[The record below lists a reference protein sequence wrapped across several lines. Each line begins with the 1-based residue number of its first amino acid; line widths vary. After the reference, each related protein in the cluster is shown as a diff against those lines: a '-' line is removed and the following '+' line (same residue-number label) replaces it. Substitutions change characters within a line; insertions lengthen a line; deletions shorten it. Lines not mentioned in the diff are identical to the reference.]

1 MDCSTPG
8 LPVLHHLPVCP
19 SSCPL
24 SPCYHPTISSS
35 RIPFS
40 SYLPSFPASRSF
52 PISWLFTSGG
62 QNIATSASVRPMNV
76 QDWFP
81 LGLTPIYL
89 FSHWWTCELF
99 LLFGCCEYCC
109 CELEGVLVSI
119 LLNLYLTVYLLGHTI
134 IPFLTRTPHL
144 HQHSSSGFV
153 LLILI
158 ILVHVKWHLFV
169 GLICIMML
177 SIFSCVVGNLYIFE
191 EMSLPVLCPVFNWI
205 ACLLLLNCY
214 SFKKCVL
221 DACMCAK
228 MLQSCPLFA
237 TIWTVAHQALLSMG
251 FYRQEYC
258 SGLPWP
264 GIFWVLDSY
273 LSFIFKNVFRKK
285 SHDTKVCKEKVSILH
300 QILIFQK
307 KSSYIC
313 YFHLSTLF
321 LWDDQHWQ
329 LGLFSF
335 YAITHISTCMNTGM
349 HAKSLQSCLTL
360 CDPMD
365 SCPPGSSVHGIL
377 QDCIAISFSIWSTW
391 CKDLTHLERPWCWER
406 LKAGGEG
413 DDRGWDGWMV
423 SRTQWAWKSMG
434 WWWTGIPGVLQS
446 MRSQR
451 VRHDWATELN
461 WTGKSWL
468 IQKTQCWEKLRSRGW
483 GGWMASLIRWT
494 WIWPNFRG

>member
-40 SYLPSFPASRSF
+40 SYLPSFPASKSF

-365 SCPPGSSVHGIL
+365 CSPPASSVHGIL
-377 QDCIAISFSIWSTW
+377 QARI
-391 CKDLTHLERPWCWER
+391 LEWVVP
-406 LKAGGEG
+406 LPHTQQQQNKTYTKNK
-413 DDRGWDGWMV
+413 
-423 SRTQWAWKSMG
+423 SRML
-434 WWWTGIPGVLQS
+434 VLY
-446 MRSQR
+446 
-451 VRHDWATELN
+451 HITCLF
-461 WTGKSWL
+461 
-468 IQKTQCWEKLRSRGW
+468 
-483 GGWMASLIRWT
+483 
-494 WIWPNFRG
+494 P